1 MKLFIV
7 VSTFMLLSVTGFTQ
21 MDESPFIGF
30 INNQPRKNCLS
41 PLDSLAIEHLFR
53 SNVIRV
59 NNHDV
64 TLNRLNKET
73 ISIDPFGLCNEYR
86 SITYHYYQLEGKEFM
101 FVYKRYAEARD
112 DYGEL
117 QLYEKKNGHWEFGRI
132 LTFNWKHFFSISKEE
147 IDRLRNLNQ
156 YPNYLVTFKARGIEF
171 SIPWEIYSFDQG
183 SEING
188 YVQGNGSQPILL
200 EYKDIIR

>member
-1 MKLFIV
+1 MISSAKGL
-7 VSTFMLLSVTGFTQ
+7 TQ
-21 MDESPFIGF
+21 METAPFTDF

-41 PLDSLAIEHLFR
+41 PLDSLAVEQLFR

-59 NNHDV
+59 NNHNV
-64 TLNRLNKET
+64 TLNRLSAST

-86 SITYHYYQLEGKEFM
+86 TITYHYYQQGEREFM
-101 FVYKRYAEARD
+101 FVYKKYAVVRE

-117 QLYEKKNGHWEFGRI
+117 QLYEKKKEKWEFGRI
-132 LTFNWKHFFSISKEE
+132 LTFSWKHFFSISQEE
-147 IDRLRNLNQ
+147 IDRLRNLDQ
-156 YPNYLVTFKARGIEF
+156 YPNYLVTFRERGIEF